1 MFSFWRLLAKPK
13 NGDVKMVI
21 DLDSVLMVNNAF
33 MFVLGLTAFVYGL
46 FVKNRVAI
54 VVGLVLFLGNLILF
68 IQDLW

>member
-1 MFSFWRLLAKPK
+1 
-13 NGDVKMVI
+13 MVI